1 MNILSWPL
9 RILLFLGSVVVFT
22 IISLCIRNRRIQLKD
37 GIFWVAFGFLL
48 ILVSVFPMLA
58 VWASSILGIQSPS
71 NCVFLILIFLLG
83 CHQFFLTIR
92 ISRLEIK
99 NNQLV
104 QNIAIYRKLE
114 DEEKHHEKENM
125 LLFR

>member
-1 MNILSWPL
+1 MSILSWPL
-9 RILLFLGSVVVFT
+9 RVVLFLGSVTVFSL
-22 IISLCIRNRRIQLKD
+22 ISRSIRKGRIQLKD
-37 GIFWVAFGFLL
+37 GIYWIIFSFLL
-48 ILVSVFPMLA
+48 ILISVFPVLS
-58 VWASSILGIQSPS
+58 VWAARLLGIQSAS
-71 NCVFLILIFLLG
+71 NCVFMIIIFLLG

>member
-22 IISLCIRNRRIQLKD
+22 IISLCIRKRRIQLKD

-125 LLFR
+125 LFFR

>member
-9 RILLFLGSVVVFT
+9 RILLFLGSVAVF
-22 IISLCIRNRRIQLKD
+22 IVISYCIRKRRIQLKD
-37 GIFWVAFGFLL
+37 GVFWIIFSFLL
-48 ILVSVFPMLA
+48 ILISIFPVLA

>member
-22 IISLCIRNRRIQLKD
+22 IISQCIRKRRIQLKD

-48 ILVSVFPMLA
+48 ILVSVFPVLA

>member
-1 MNILSWPL
+1 MNVLSWPL

-22 IISLCIRNRRIQLKD
+22 IISLCIRKRRIQLKD

-48 ILVSVFPMLA
+48 ILVSVFPVLA

>member
-9 RILLFLGSVVVFT
+9 RILLFLGSVVAFT
-22 IISLCIRNRRIQLKD
+22 IISQCIRKRRIQLKD

-48 ILVSVFPMLA
+48 ILVSVFPVLA
-58 VWASSILGIQSPS
+58 IWASSLLGIQSPS

>member
-9 RILLFLGSVVVFT
+9 RILLFLGGVAVFLV
-22 IISLCIRNRRIQLKD
+22 ISYCIRKRRIQLKD
-37 GIFWVAFGFLL
+37 GVFWIIFSFLL
-48 ILVSVFPMLA
+48 ILISIFPVLA

>member
-22 IISLCIRNRRIQLKD
+22 IISQCIRKRRIQLKD

>member
-1 MNILSWPL
+1 MSILSWPL

-22 IISLCIRNRRIQLKD
+22 IISLCIRKRRIQLKD

-48 ILVSVFPMLA
+48 ILVSVFPVLA

>member
-22 IISLCIRNRRIQLKD
+22 IISLCIRKRRIQLKD

-48 ILVSVFPMLA
+48 ILVSVFPVLA

-114 DEEKHHEKENM
+114 DEENHHEKENI
-125 LLFR
+125 LLFL

>member
-22 IISLCIRNRRIQLKD
+22 IISLCIRKRRIQLKD
-37 GIFWVAFGFLL
+37 GIFWIAFGFLL
-48 ILVSVFPMLA
+48 ILVSVFPVLA
-58 VWASSILGIQSPS
+58 IWASRILGIQSPS

>member
-1 MNILSWPL
+1 MGILSWSL
-9 RILLFLGSVVVFT
+9 RALLFLGSVAVFLV
-22 IISLCIRNRRIQLKD
+22 ISYCIRKRRIQLKD
-37 GIFWVAFGFLL
+37 GVFWIIFSFLL
-48 ILVSVFPMLA
+48 ILISIFPVLA
-58 VWASSILGIQSPS
+58 VWASRILGIQSPS

>member
-22 IISLCIRNRRIQLKD
+22 IISLCIRKRRIQLKD
-37 GIFWVAFGFLL
+37 GIFWIAFGFLL
-48 ILVSVFPMLA
+48 ILVAVFPVLA

>member
-9 RILLFLGSVVVFT
+9 RILLFLGSVAVFT
-22 IISLCIRNRRIQLKD
+22 IIALCIRKRRIQLKD

-48 ILVSVFPMLA
+48 ILVSVFPVLA

>member
-22 IISLCIRNRRIQLKD
+22 IISLCIRKRRIQLKD

-48 ILVSVFPMLA
+48 ILVSVFPVLA

-92 ISRLEIK
+92 VSQLEMK
-99 NNQLV
+99 LNRLV
-104 QNIAIYRKLE
+104 QSVAIQKALD
-114 DEEKHHEKENM
+114 DEETESNDED
-125 LLFR
+125 LLLLR

>member
-22 IISLCIRNRRIQLKD
+22 IISQCIRKRRIQLKD

-48 ILVSVFPMLA
+48 ILVSVFPVLA
-58 VWASSILGIQSPS
+58 IWASSILGIQSPS

-104 QNIAIYRKLE
+104 QNSAIYRKLE

>member
-9 RILLFLGSVVVFT
+9 RILLFLGGVVVFT
-22 IISLCIRNRRIQLKD
+22 IISLCIRKRRIQLKD

>member
-22 IISLCIRNRRIQLKD
+22 IISQCIRKRRIQLKD

-48 ILVSVFPMLA
+48 ILVSVFPVLA

-125 LLFR
+125 LFFR

>member
-22 IISLCIRNRRIQLKD
+22 IISLCIRKRRIQLKD

-48 ILVSVFPMLA
+48 ILVSVFPVLA